1 MIFTFSGNK
10 LFQPKILS
18 SQPNII
24 KDNPININKSLIQP
38 ISVSTRDLFIFGMI
52 GRVQTGSTCGHC
64 SR

>member
-10 LFQPKILS
+10 IRPKISS

-24 KDNPININKSLIQP
+24 KENPKKINTVSFTP
-38 ISVSTRDLFIFGMI
+38 EPVSTRDLFTFGMI
-52 GRVQTGSTCGHC
+52 GRVQTGNTCGPC